1 MLSRVAEQLYWMAR
15 YLERSDN
22 TARLIKSTSQQILDA
37 RRPTNWRAAVDILGS
52 DPLFDA
58 LGLTNEE
65 RVVLNFLVDETSN
78 PGSIKA
84 SVNAARENARTVR
97 ELLPTEVWEGIN
109 ALYRLTRQQAV
120 SKATRRQRQD
130 QLRRVT
136 ELNQQI
142 NGIIAS
148 TLSQGAPYHIIM
160 LAQYLERADM
170 TSRILDSQI
179 SAPTEPL
186 QEAQWMAT
194 LDSLGGYLMYRQ
206 SMNARLEVQAVTQF
220 LMLDPAFPRSVRFCL
235 RRIGDSLLALP
246 SADPVMKTL
255 ERLDRA
261 HAAAAPHTL
270 SAIAL
275 HTYIDELQ
283 AGLGEL
289 HEAIARRY
297 FPEPVSC

>member
-22 TARLIKSTSQQILDA
+22 TARLIKTTSQQILDA
-37 RRPTNWRAAVDILGS
+37 RRPANWRAAVDILGS

-58 LGLTNEE
+58 LGLANEE
-65 RVVLNFLVDETSN
+65 RPVLHFLVDETAH
-78 PGSIKA
+78 PGSIRA
-84 SVNAARENARTVR
+84 SIGAARENARTVR

-109 ALYRLTRQQAV
+109 ALYKLTRQQAIAK
-120 SKATRRQRQD
+120 STRRQRQD
-130 QLRRVT
+130 LLRRIT

-142 NGIIAS
+142 NGIIAG
-148 TLSQGAPYHIIM
+148 TLSQGAPYHVIM

-179 SAPTEPL
+179 TAPAQTW

-206 SMNARLEVQAVTQF
+206 SMHARLEVQAVTQF

-246 SADPVMKTL
+246 HAEPVIRTL
-255 ERLDRA
+255 EQLDRQ
-261 HAAAAPHTL
+261 HATAAPHTL
-270 SAIAL
+270 NAVAL
-275 HTYIDELQ
+275 HGYIDELQ
-283 AGLGEL
+283 AGLGKL
-289 HEAIARRY
+289 HAAIAKRY
-297 FPEPVSC
+297 FPEPL